1 MDYKEEIIRLLA
13 KQVPLK
19 KEEILKLIEVP
30 RVSGMGDYAF
40 PCFSLATL
48 MRKSPNEIAS
58 KIASGIGSTSKIIVT
73 AVNAYVNFSINK
85 EIFTNDIISRIL
97 KEKEKFGSS
106 NEGGG
111 KKVLVEHTSINPN
124 APPHVGTARNAIIG
138 DIISRLL
145 KFQEQFIIC
154 NFCEGIGYIHG
165 TTDMYPEGNPL
176 HHTYNDCKICKGKGV
191 IKKRLFK
198 QLKDKNFDKSNLIN
212 CADCKKR
219 IANKSILKVNEDL
232 FFIELGIR
240 KNSEMILGGGN
251 SEFYL
256 CLKCYK
262 KFKSKLQG
270 IINFKEVERYI

>member
-1 MDYKEEIIRLLA
+1 MTREWEFDCDSEKLDLKRLIRELQEGA
-13 KQVPLK
+13 KNYEQKQEYLK
-19 KEEILKLIEVP
+19 KLQK
-30 RVSGMGDYAF
+30 
-40 PCFSLATL
+40 
-48 MRKSPNEIAS
+48 
-58 KIASGIGSTSKIIVT
+58 
-73 AVNAYVNFSINK
+73 
-85 EIFTNDIISRIL
+85 
-97 KEKEKFGSS
+97 
-106 NEGGG
+106 
-111 KKVLVEHTSINPN
+111 N
-124 APPHVGTARNAIIG
+124 APVVY
-138 DIISRLL
+138 SRLL